1 MPLAPRQVPRHI
13 RGHLQASAAISALL
27 ADLQRQEALLERVR
41 AALPDP
47 MAGHCVQATLE
58 DGHLTLVVDSPVW
71 VDRLRFLAPQLSVK
85 LSGRLSTDP
94 DPPADEADAIRDCRV
109 RAQPALQLGAAR
121 PAPRWYRGGASP
133 DAVRSVESA
142 AAALGTSPLADSLR
156 RLAKTLERHG

>member
-27 ADLQRQEALLERVR
+27 ADLQRREALLESVR
-41 AALPDP
+41 AVLPDP

-85 LSGRLSTDP
+85 LSGRLSTDS
-94 DPPADEADAIRDCRV
+94 PADEADAIRDCRV
-109 RAQPALQLGAAR
+109 RAQPALQLGTSR

-142 AAALGTSPLADSLR
+142 AAALGTSPLADSLH